1 MFLDGL
7 ILVVFYAVLATP
19 IVFLASATQD
29 DLPKLVYLLWGTF
42 LLAALVFLRNLSLR
56 RWAFPSRPLLL
67 AIALFAAVRGAGA
80 AFSPSLDAALLD
92 LALLAACV
100 VVAVLVLLD
109 RPVANFL
116 EQRGLPILVLVGA
129 AVSAL
134 GVLQHFGVDLVRGEA
149 ERAAVGTLGNPNFAG
164 ALAAALLPLA
174 LGLAVAPCERPL
186 RSAMLASA
194 PFLLAEAVL
203 SGSRGAWLGG
213 VAGLAIFGGF
223 FLFGRVPPQLRQV
236 RRTAAAVAAVF
247 LLVTLGLGATTEV
260 GKRFRVLFSREAASR
275 EVRPSLWAGAIR
287 MTRDKPWTGHG
298 TGGFAP
304 AYVAYRDPEEAHL
317 SGNASQVEEPH
328 CEPLRIAA
336 ENGVPGLI
344 ASALLLLA
352 AAAGARHALARG
364 TALRPHLV
372 AVGIIASLAS
382 LFVFGLVNPLGSVPS
397 LALVGWVLLAA
408 LGSLRTIPKGETRV
422 YRPSR
427 AGLLA
432 CALPALAG
440 LGGLALYATSLLR
453 DDMARREAID
463 SPTNPWKVER
473 LLRGAAPT
481 DPSAR
486 LLLAQLYSG
495 IAQQV
500 PGHLEDHVRAAAQAR
515 AAVTTCPWDGHA
527 WTRLGECE
535 LYCGRPAESEQAF
548 LEAVRL
554 EPGYAQARVG
564 LAELY
569 DATGRSREAEEQ
581 KRLLDETKSRE
592 GVSPR

>member
-7 ILVVFYAVLATP
+7 ILVVFSAVLATP
-19 IVFLASATQD
+19 IVFLACATQD

-56 RWAFPSRPLLL
+56 RWAFPSKPLLL
-67 AIALFAAVRGAGA
+67 AIALFAAMRGAGA

-109 RPVANFL
+109 RPIADFL

-149 ERAAVGTLGNPNFAG
+149 ERAAVGTLGNPSFAG

-186 RSAMLASA
+186 RIAMLASA
-194 PFLLAEAVL
+194 PFLLTEAVL

-213 VAGLAIFGGF
+213 LAGLAIFGGF

-260 GKRFRVLFSREAASR
+260 GKRFRVLLSREAASR

-287 MTRDKPWTGHG
+287 MTRDRPWTGHG

-304 AYVAYRDPEEAHL
+304 AYVAYRDPGEAHL

-336 ENGVPGLI
+336 ENGVPGVI
-344 ASALLLLA
+344 AGALLLLA

-382 LFVFGLVNPLGSVPS
+382 LFAFGLVNPLASVPS

-440 LGGLALYATSLLR
+440 LGGLALFATSLLHDDLLFREGFAAVTAR
-453 DDMARREAID
+453 DGSRAERVFRLAAPSDPRARHALAEVYRVTGD
-463 SPTNPWKVER
+463 P
-473 LLRGAAPT
+473 LRG
-481 DPSAR
+481 
-486 LLLAQLYSG
+486 
-495 IAQQV
+495 
-500 PGHLEDHVRAAAQAR
+500 AAQAR
-515 AAVTTCPWDGHA
+515 AEVAECPWDAHA
-527 WTRLGECE
+527 WTMLGQCE
-535 LYCGRPAESEQAF
+535 GMQEHLDEAERAY
-548 LEAVRL
+548 LEAARL
-554 EPGYAQARVG
+554 APAYANARQG
-564 LAELY
+564 LAAVY
-569 DATGRSREAEEQ
+569 RFTGRAPEAEEQ
-581 KRLLDETKSRE
+581 QRLYEEILRKE
-592 GVSPR
+592 GVSPK